1 MAAAA
6 KKKTIKPR
14 HKRRRWPLFAWGLLI
29 LLGLGGVLYGVD
41 YAMSE
46 GKVPRGV
53 TVGGVDI
60 GGLPKDQAEQRL
72 VNNLGDVVRQPVTVN
87 AGNMSSIV
95 DPRDSGLQVDWSKT
109 VDQAGQ
115 QPLNPITRIRSF
127 FQTREVGIVSQFHEG
142 PLATT
147 LRRVTDELTREP
159 ENAHVSITEK
169 GKPKVVADKPG
180 QTVNRDLVD
189 ARVREHWLNKD
200 RTVHVDADVVKSNI
214 PKSAAEEMVEKVIKP
229 ATSGDV
235 VFKGRDHVDGTLRP
249 EDMAHVVSFNEKPGK
264 KPGTGTFEPVYSTE
278 AAKKILQPQLAETE
292 VEFRNAGFNFKG
304 RDIEVIPHQDGVEI
318 EWDKTLGDLGKK
330 VLDVKHREHKV
341 FYEDKKAEY
350 TTEEAEKAHFDDV
363 VSSFTTHGFSAS
375 SGVNIRRVA
384 EMVDGAIVLP
394 GETFSLNGHTGP
406 RGKEQGFV
414 ESGIIIDGQA
424 GEAVGGGISQFAT
437 TLYNASYFAGM
448 EDVAH
453 TPHSYYISRYPAGR
467 EATVYEGAI
476 DLQFKNPFDT
486 PVLIEASA
494 GSDSV
499 TVRMRGVKQVEVDS
513 IAGSRTNPTKPE
525 VRKGKGDKCIPS
537 GGAPGFTVTDTRV
550 IKDLRGKEIKRETQT
565 TVYDPQPIVRCS

>member
-6 KKKTIKPR
+6 KKNSVKPR
-14 HKRRRWPLFAWGLLI
+14 HKRRRWPLFAWGLLV

-53 TVGGVDI
+53 TVGGVNI
-60 GGLPKDQAEQRL
+60 GGLPKNQAEQRL

-142 PLATT
+142 PLAMT
-147 LRRVTDELTREP
+147 LRRVTDDLTREP

-180 QTVNRDLVD
+180 QTVNRDLVE
-189 ARVREHWLNKD
+189 ARVRDHWLNKD
-200 RTVHVDADVVKSNI
+200 RTVHVDAALVKSNI

-229 ATSGDV
+229 ATSSDV
-235 VFKGRDHVDGTLRP
+235 VFKGREHVDGTLRP
-249 EDMAHVVSFNEKPGK
+249 QDMAHVISFKEKPGK
-264 KPGTGTFEPVYSTE
+264 EPGTGTFEPVYSTE
-278 AAKKILQPQLAETE
+278 VAEKILQPQLAETE
-292 VEFRNAGFNFKG
+292 VEFRNAGFTFHGKE
-304 RDIEVIPHQDGVEI
+304 IEVTPHQDGVEI
-318 EWDKTLGDLGKK
+318 EWDKTLGDLRKK
-330 VLDVKHREHKV
+330 VLDTKNREHQV

-350 TTEEAEKAHFDDV
+350 TTAEAEKAHFDDV
-363 VSSFTTHGFSAS
+363 IGSFTTRGFSAS

-424 GEAVGGGISQFAT
+424 GKAVGGGISQFAT

-467 EATVYEGAI
+467 EATVFEGAI
-476 DLQFKNPFDT
+476 DLQFKNPYDT
-486 PVLIEASA
+486 PVLIDASA

-499 TVRMRGVKQVEVDS
+499 TVQMRGVKRVEVES
-513 IAGSRTNPTKPE
+513 IEGSRTNPTKPE

-537 GGAPGFTVTDTRV
+537 SGAPGFTVTDTRV